1 MISTEKRR
9 ETYEIDDE
17 PSDEL
22 PLTLEQENEHLKTVD
37 LHAAGQYLISRRKDD
52 GLTAPRMM
60 RDRMGMEEDPE
71 ATVTTR

>member
-37 LHAAGQYLISRRKDD
+37 LHAAGQYLIS
-52 GLTAPRMM
+52 
-60 RDRMGMEEDPE
+60 
-71 ATVTTR
+71 